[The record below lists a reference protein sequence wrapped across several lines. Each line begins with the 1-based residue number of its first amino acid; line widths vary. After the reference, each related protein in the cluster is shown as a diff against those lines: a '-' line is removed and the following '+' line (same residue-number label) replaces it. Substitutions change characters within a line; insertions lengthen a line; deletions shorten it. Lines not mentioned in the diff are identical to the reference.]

1 MDNINNWIYFDKRY
15 SLKIEGL
22 QEIGNALT
30 RIADEL
36 EKSNNYTIQHTE
48 LVVGGEDE

>member
-1 MDNINNWIYFDKRY
+1 MDNVNNWIHFDEKH

-36 EKSNNYTIQHTE
+36 EKSNKHTGKHFE
-48 LVVGGEDE
+48 VGGEDE